1 MPPDIDLQLYLAVD
15 TQESYQLFV
24 LFLQTILVSKM
35 GEKPK
40 LLITF
45 GSKDNFQWSS
55 WVWATGEGSTGQE
68 KSRKKL

>member
-1 MPPDIDLQLYLAVD
+1 MPPDIDLQSYLAVD

-40 LLITF
+40 LLILDTF
-45 GSKDNFQWSS
+45 GSKDNFQ
-55 WVWATGEGSTGQE
+55 
-68 KSRKKL
+68 